1 MMWLSEAHAQAI
13 IAHARADA
21 PREACG
27 IIIGHNERATD
38 VIPVPNIAD
47 DPLHTYIMDEQ
58 KMVAILS
65 SLNRRDLE
73 LVGFYHSHPNSDP
86 IPSPTDI
93 RQATY
98 PDTPYLIVGL
108 KGGSAQ
114 LAAWKMRAG
123 QVSEVP
129 VSIGEIVP
137 NTPPPLSDTQKV
149 AIVLAALIAAGALI
163 VVSLSLLP
171 PAPAIP
177 P

>member
-1 MMWLSEAHAQAI
+1 MRLSKAQAQAI
-13 IAHARADA
+13 IAHARADS

-27 IIIGHNERATD
+27 IIVGHNECATEI
-38 VIPVPNIAD
+38 IPVPNIAAE
-47 DPLHTYIMDEQ
+47 PLHTYIMDEQ
-58 KMVAILS
+58 KMIAVLS
-65 SLNRRDLE
+65 SLDQRRLE
-73 LVGFYHSHPNSDP
+73 LIGFYHSHPNSDP
-86 IPSPTDI
+86 VPSPTDI

-108 KGGSAQ
+108 KGDSAR

-123 QVSEVP
+123 QVSEVGLI
-129 VSIGEIVP
+129 IGENSP
-137 NTPPPLSDTQKV
+137 NTPPALSDAQKA
-149 AIVLAALIAAGALI
+149 AIVLAALIAAAALI

>member
-1 MMWLSEAHAQAI
+1 MWLSAAQAQAI

-27 IIIGHNERATD
+27 IIIGRSEHATD
-38 VIPVPNIAD
+38 VIPVPNIAA

-58 KMVAILS
+58 KMIAVLS
-65 SLNRRDLE
+65 SLDQRSLE

-86 IPSPTDI
+86 LPSPTDI

-108 KGGSAQ
+108 KGGSPR
-114 LAAWKMRAG
+114 LGAWKMRAG

-129 VSIGEIVP
+129 IIIDENP
-137 NTPPPLSDTQKV
+137 PDTPPALSDAQKV
-149 AIVLAALIAAGALI
+149 AIVLAALIAAAALI